1 MVSNNSQQQV
11 LVHKFSQT
19 FHSHFPSNPCVFA
32 SGNSVEFSRIYV
44 CFYSMKQRKL
54 LFLIEYSKM
63 SLGVDVRESAADD
76 SNKSDDTKKKFPVW
90 PIILAVVLGKNK
102 I

>member
-1 MVSNNSQQQV
+1 
-11 LVHKFSQT
+11 
-19 FHSHFPSNPCVFA
+19 
-32 SGNSVEFSRIYV
+32 
-44 CFYSMKQRKL
+44 MKQRKL

-102 I
+102 V